1 MAKTRTEE
9 IVLASLKSRQ
19 KKERNY
25 KFIGIF
31 AIGIAIV
38 FLMTLLIS
46 IGSKGIPGFFQYY
59 ICCIAWNRSQY
70 YTGCF

>member
-1 MAKTRTEE
+1 MMAKTRTEE
-9 IVLASLKSRQ
+9 TVLASLKSRQ

-38 FLMTLLIS
+38 FLLSLIN
-46 IGSKGIPGFFQYY
+46 I
-59 ICCIAWNRSQY
+59 
-70 YTGCF
+70 